1 MANVNLFTPRST
13 GTTSVT
19 CSSAASSRV
28 AMGQA
33 DTQHQVAVYNSDVSN
48 MAFVEFGTSTVT
60 AVVPNGAT
68 PGSMPVGPGQTRGV
82 TISPSVTHAAAIC
95 TGGTP
100 VVYFTPGDG
109 T

>member
-13 GTTSVT
+13 GTTSIT

-28 AMGQA
+28 AMGLA
-33 DTQHQVAVYNSDVSN
+33 TTQHQVAIYNSDSSN
-48 MAFVEFGTSTVT
+48 FAFVEFGDSTVV
-60 AVVPNGAT
+60 AVVPSGAT

-82 TISPSVTHAAAIC
+82 TIPILVTHAAAIC
-95 TGGTP
+95 TTGTP
-100 VVYFTPGDG
+100 VIYFTPGDG